1 MSGGVGN
8 VSSRNRSPSPDAHRR
23 RGRDEPTAFHTP
35 SGGDGETPPAPP
47 TDVAPVWLS
56 AGAPR
61 GDLLRISHVMSLGG
75 RPADQARALA
85 ALAVY
90 APGEEQRRL
99 SATLAASAG
108 AKVRRAELSGRG
120 GGADGGGGGGGGAGR
135 PPSATTTDTAWV
147 AAVAAATAVAAPAP
161 DSLLGEAVAAL
172 AAAARAHLG
181 DRLSRMRLD
190 RVAALAP
197 TAAWDDATGLGRL
210 QPGGGGWDDGHPLAA
225 TRLGAL
231 TAGRQ
236 PGGVTPPLTAV
247 SPPGTYPRRPPWT
260 TPWMRGGRWRR
271 SFRRPYRCSRAPS
284 GHQGWMTSSGAWDLA
299 LSLPMTRPTSRRSST
314 GDATRG

>member
-147 AAVAAATAVAAPAP
+147 AAVAAAT
-161 DSLLGEAVAAL
+161 
-172 AAAARAHLG
+172 
-181 DRLSRMRLD
+181 
-190 RVAALAP
+190 
-197 TAAWDDATGLGRL
+197 
-210 QPGGGGWDDGHPLAA
+210 
-225 TRLGAL
+225 RLGAL